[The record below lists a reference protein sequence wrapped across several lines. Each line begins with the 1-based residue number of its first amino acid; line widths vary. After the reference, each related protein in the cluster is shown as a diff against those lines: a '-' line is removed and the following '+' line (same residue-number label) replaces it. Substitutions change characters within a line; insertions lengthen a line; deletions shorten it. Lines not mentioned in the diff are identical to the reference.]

1 MILELDGIL
10 CRRNKKT
17 IKYLKI
23 DIMETTKI
31 NKELSKE
38 LNLLLANL
46 QVFYANV
53 RGFHWN
59 IKGEKFFELHL
70 KFEELYNDTLL
81 KVDEVAERILTLS
94 ETPHH
99 RFSDYVKLAE
109 IKETSKLSS
118 AKDTVKNVL
127 DSLKVLIKEEKKIL
141 KAASKAGDEVTNSL
155 MSDYLKE
162 HEKMAWM
169 YSSFLG

>member
-1 MILELDGIL
+1 M
-10 CRRNKKT
+10 KT
-17 IKYLKI
+17 
-23 DIMETTKI
+23 TT
-31 NKELSKE
+31 NKELSNE
-38 LNLLLANL
+38 LNSLLANL

-59 IKGEKFFELHL
+59 IKGEKFFELHV
-70 KFEELYNDTLL
+70 KFEELYNNTLL
-81 KVDEVAERILTLS
+81 KIDEVAERILTLS
-94 ETPHH
+94 GTPNH
-99 RFSDYVKLAE
+99 RFSDYIKVSK

-118 AKDTVKNVL
+118 SNDTVKNVL
-127 DSLKVLIKEEKKIL
+127 DGLHLLIKEEKKIL
-141 KAASKAGDEVTNSL
+141 RLASKVEDEVTNSL